1 MTAPTFSQ
9 IKAQVAAIRQKD
21 ADADVIG
28 IRTQGR
34 WTGDRLK
41 QEGSEIYLIE
51 QCDSPLAMRL
61 ALREGSPVGI
71 DSPQEPPAIKVL
83 LTNLDDPDLSDDILL
98 RLAGRKL
105 HYIKSWQ
112 IVKTLFRANSV
123 DPRLTQTRWI
133 ADFLMDWVP
142 PEGYP
147 AVSSGFLD
155 AETVWSVLLNQGI
168 GLMDHPPDLVA
179 ILKWSTNADNVEKL
193 KSAPDIFRKSVID
206 WLASIAGSATKTVL
220 NCALCSDCPDAL
232 PVGLALEVLFH
243 SDANGRL
250 DKAIGKLE
258 ERYLGGVA
266 IEPHAISRWNQVA
279 VDCLQHFETACF
291 QQGDSAQKHQLLQ
304 RADQILQEVGAEA
317 FAYLSNTSPTGFEQ
331 RLTSLGKSLIETL
344 KTKSRSLEPVS
355 DAHKA
360 VLAHNQA
367 KTSQERRRLDRITM
381 AIRLVRW
388 LVNQGAAKPVGSLA
402 EAISYHQIEGGFVDW
417 ARFSLRSGDQVREL
431 SEAYTT
437 LFEQVTAL
445 REQQAL
451 QFASL
456 LQNWV
461 EVGSTRKDVLP
472 VENVLDTVVAPLAS
486 SAPVLVIVMD
496 GMSVAACRELVAD
509 ITAER
514 RWVSLCQEGQSSAV
528 AAGLAA
534 IPSTTEVSRTSLLC
548 GQLKQG
554 RSADEK
560 KGFAT
565 LPSLL
570 AHCRSGSPPIL
581 FHKDSLRESGEV
593 LADIV
598 RDAIVAPQNRVVGVV
613 INAIDDYLSK
623 GDQIDIQW
631 SQDSIKVLSILLHV
645 AKVSNR
651 LVILLSDHGHIL
663 DEKTTKQSFE
673 GGERWRLDDGQPQEG
688 ELRVSG
694 SRVVLPSSNALI
706 APWTERIRYRA
717 KNNGYHGGLSPQE
730 MVVPIAVLGSSTI
743 YPAGWVE
750 APVDTPLWWEEQ
762 IVPLDS
768 VASLPITLDASAQ
781 PPQPDFGPLFA
792 TQVEQEEGTSEQSSQ
807 WIINLL
813 GSPIYK
819 SRKKVAG
826 RNVPGD
832 DVLAKVLLAID
843 SSGGKIALN
852 ALSRIIGCPIARI
865 HSLLAPIQRILNI
878 DGYTVVS
885 IDPASDTVK
894 LDCTLLHQG
903 FSLRIK

>member
-41 QEGSEIYLIE
+41 QDGSEIYLIE
-51 QCDSPLAMRL
+51 QCDSPLTMRL
-61 ALREGSPVGI
+61 ALRESSHVCV
-71 DSPQEPPAIKVL
+71 DSPQEHLTIKVL
-83 LTNLDDPDLSDDILL
+83 LTNLDEPDLGDDILL

-123 DPRLTQTRWI
+123 DPRLIQATWI
-133 ADFLMDWVP
+133 ADFLMDRVP
-142 PEGYP
+142 SGGYP
-147 AVSSGFLD
+147 AVSGGFLD
-155 AETVWSVLLNQGI
+155 AETVWFVLLSQGI

-179 ILKWSTNADNVEKL
+179 ILKWSTSADNVEKL
-193 KSAPDIFRKSVID
+193 KSAPDIFCKSAID
-206 WLASIAGSATKTVL
+206 WLISIAGSATKAVL
-220 NCALCSDCPDAL
+220 NCALCSDRPDAL

-243 SDANGRL
+243 SDVDRRL

-266 IEPHAISRWNQVA
+266 IEPHAISRWNQDA
-279 VDCLQHFETACF
+279 VDCLQQF
-291 QQGDSAQKHQLLQ
+291 DSAQKLQLLQ

-331 RLTSLGKSLIETL
+331 RLTTLGRSLIETL
-344 KTKSRSLEPVS
+344 KTKSLSLEPVS
-355 DAHKA
+355 NAHKA

-388 LVNQGAAKPVGSLA
+388 LVNQGTAKPVGSLA
-402 EAISYHQIEGGFVDW
+402 EAISYHQTEGGFVDW
-417 ARFSLRSGDQVREL
+417 ARFSLRWSEKCREL
-431 SEAYTT
+431 AEAYTI
-437 LFEQVTAL
+437 LFEQVTVL

-486 SAPVLVIVMD
+486 NAPVLVIVMD

-514 RWVSLCQEGQSSAV
+514 RWVSLCQEGQSSSV
-528 AAGLAA
+528 AAGLAV

-554 RSADEK
+554 KSADEK
-560 KGFAT
+560 KGFAA

-581 FHKDSLRESGEV
+581 FHKDALRESGEV

-688 ELRVSG
+688 ELRISG
-694 SRVVLPSSNALI
+694 SRVVLPGSNALI

-717 KNNGYHGGLSPQE
+717 KNNGYHGGISPQE

-750 APVDTPLWWEEQ
+750 APIDTPLWWEEQ
-762 IVPLDS
+762 IVPLGS
-768 VASLPITLDASAQ
+768 IASLPITLDVSAQ

-792 TQVEQEEGTSEQSSQ
+792 TKVEREEGISEQSSQ

-832 DVLAKVLLAID
+832 DVLAKVLLTID
-843 SSGGKIALN
+843 SSGGKIGLN
-852 ALSRIIGCPIARI
+852 ALARIIGCPIARI
-865 HSLLAPIQRILNI
+865 HSLLTSIQRILNI

-885 IDPASDTVK
+885 IDPAADTVQ
-894 LDCTLLHQG
+894 LDRFLLHQQ
-903 FSLRIK
+903 FSLKGR